1 MRITTAFLMLGLLPV
16 AAQEIKIPESLER
29 LAAKAKETVNV
40 SLDANMLQL
49 AGNFLSTQK
58 EGEAK
63 VKELTGKLKGVY
75 VRSFEFEKDGEYSDA
90 DLQPLRVQ
98 LTRERGWSRI
108 VDVAEKNERT
118 EVYVKNDGERMNG
131 VAVIAAEPRELTVV
145 YVDGPIDLK
154 RLSDLAG
161 IDIDATLGGAIGAG
175 RRAGS
180 AAPAAP
186 PKPPKPPKS
195 PAP

>member
-1 MRITTAFLMLGLLPV
+1 MRTTTAFLMLGLLPL

-63 VKELTGKLKGVY
+63 VRELTGKLKGVY
-75 VRSFEFEKDGEYSDA
+75 VRSFEFEKEGEYSDA
-90 DLQPLRVQ
+90 DVQPLRAQ

-108 VDVAEKNERT
+108 VDVAEKTN
-118 EVYVKNDGERMNG
+118 
-131 VAVIAAEPRELTVV
+131 EPRCM
-145 YVDGPIDLK
+145 
-154 RLSDLAG
+154 
-161 IDIDATLGGAIGAG
+161 
-175 RRAGS
+175 
-180 AAPAAP
+180 
-186 PKPPKPPKS
+186 
-195 PAP
+195 

>member
-1 MRITTAFLMLGLLPV
+1 MRTTTAFLMLGLLPL

-63 VKELTGKLKGVY
+63 VRELTGKLKGVY
-75 VRSFEFEKDGEYSDA
+75 VRSFEFEKEGEYSDA
-90 DLQPLRVQ
+90 DVQPLRAQ

-118 EVYVKNDGERMNG
+118 EVYVNNDGERMNG
-131 VAVIAAEPRELTVV
+131 VALIAAEPRELTVV

-154 RLSDLAG
+154 HLSDLAG
-161 IDIDATLGGAIGAG
+161 IDIGAAMGGAIGAG
-175 RRAGS
+175 RRAG
-180 AAPAAP
+180 AAAP
-186 PKPPKPPKS
+186 PKPPKPPKP
-195 PAP
+195 PAQ

>member
-1 MRITTAFLMLGLLPV
+1 MRTTTAFLMLGLLPL

-40 SLDANMLQL
+40 SLDANLLQL

-58 EGEAK
+58 DGEAK

-90 DLQPLRVQ
+90 DVQPLRVQ

-131 VAVIAAEPRELTVV
+131 VTVIAAEPRELTVV

-161 IDIDATLGGAIGAG
+161 IDLDATVGGAIGVG

-180 AAPAAP
+180 AAPPAP
-186 PKPPKPPKS
+186 PKPPKPP
-195 PAP
+195 AP

>member
-1 MRITTAFLMLGLLPV
+1 MRTITAFLMLGLLPL

-49 AGNFLSTQK
+49 AGNFLSTRK

-63 VKELTGKLKGVY
+63 VKELTEKLKGVY

-175 RRAGS
+175 RRAGA
-180 AAPAAP
+180 AAPSAP
-186 PKPPKPPKS
+186 PKPPKPP
-195 PAP
+195 AP

>member
-118 EVYVKNDGERMNG
+118 EVYVKNDGERMTG